1 MTDTRWLSP
10 DELQAW
16 RWLSALLLVL
26 PGQLEDTLRPHG
38 LSFFEYSI
46 MAGLS
51 SSPDRTRPM
60 SELAQ
65 VANGSLSRLSHA
77 ARRLESRG
85 WLQRCR
91 STEDGRVTLATL
103 TDEGQRHLVAA
114 APDHVES
121 VRQAVFDVL
130 EPGQVQQMRDIASAI
145 VDNVVPGVGAAWGE
159 A

>member
-1 MTDTRWLSP
+1 MTEPRWLSP
-10 DELQAW
+10 DELEAW
-16 RWLSALLLVL
+16 RRLTALLLIL
-26 PGQLEDTLRPHG
+26 PGELEDTLRPHG

-91 STEDGRVTLATL
+91 SAEDGRVTLATL
-103 TDEGQRHLVAA
+103 TEEGQQHLATV

-121 VRQAVFDVL
+121 VRRAVFDVL
-130 EPGQVQQMRDIASAI
+130 EPGQVQQMHAIAAAI
-145 VDNVVPGVGAAWGE
+145 VENVVPCIGVAWSE
-159 A
+159 E